1 MGEFDLSRVFVNT
14 GGYGLQLAPLDVPQS
29 TDREPSTLINVQPPA
44 AYSPVISPPGTT
56 SNLDD
61 EYLAIS
67 DYAAAGADV
76 LGNIPPEIS
85 DAYYAGEAVPEYQN
99 VVLERYD
106 TAREALI
113 EVGRTLFEQAFMFGP
128 DPIAENKWRSFEEVV
143 REYGIRESITQILTC
158 LADPQMDPEDRE
170 LLYNSAFA
178 ENVTEE
184 ISQQLSQ
191 QMEDRLVTSRREAIL
206 AYNGWGQVSNSGDT
220 FINAFKLIVGDN
232 FQAYAQA
239 VIDQRLSEV
248 LVLFS
253 EEAAQRYLQMNEA
266 DFLAEL
272 HITEREWREA
282 PLSSDLKITSF
293 QRYEDL
299 ITIAYLRGLVVGEGG
314 EAQANINLAGLTEA
328 ELEMLTGSFSDRTQF
343 ISTVSYFAEQ
353 YLLAER
359 GTERRASLRDTLG
372 SLDIMAPEYGVSV
385 TEMDG
390 YLIAAAQNPGISLQ
404 PEGSISSLENLT
416 DDIYV
421 SPDGLPPEVKE
432 ILIETGYWDLV
443 QGLYE
448 IKFTTEDLQID
459 RYSDYMGLADPY
471 LGSVEIEY
479 VGRAPWEI
487 AGILVHEAAHV
498 AWRREAQNQYERDSL
513 PNERHSYLTEL
524 RFFSRYLELANDEDR
539 EYVAFVCEEVRSYGL
554 AASAALGDGND
565 LDPDSHLLPSPSYL
579 ATLGLSDISQFDFN
593 IHAAKQSQ
601 IHELDPFWLAAFI
614 DRQNAGLSNEEFRA
628 AQAIMSAVLT
638 GEAFLSGRYSY
649 SEDDPAIL
657 DPVPTITLLS
667 DSGPSRELTAFEVT
681 ALQKI
686 LGFIYNISIRH
697 FYSSSGNNEGYNFS
711 LSARDLLNIIDNSH

>member
-14 GGYGLQLAPLDVPQS
+14 GGYGLQLAPLDVPQPPDLEHS
-29 TDREPSTLINVQPPA
+29 NQTNVQPQS
-44 AYSPVISPPGTT
+44 AYSPVISPPGTI
-56 SNLDD
+56 SSIDD

-67 DYAAAGADV
+67 DYAAIEAEV
-76 LGNIPPEIS
+76 LGNIPPEVIE
-85 DAYYAGEAVPEYQN
+85 AYYAGEAVPEYQN
-99 VVLERYD
+99 VILERYD
-106 TAREALI
+106 AAREALV
-113 EVGRTLFEQAFMFGP
+113 EVGRALFEQAFIFGP
-128 DPIAENKWRSFEEVV
+128 DPMAENNWRGFEDLL
-143 REYGIRESITQILTC
+143 REYGIKENITELLIC
-158 LADPQMDPEDRE
+158 LANPQMDPEDRE
-170 LLYNSAFA
+170 LLYNVAFA
-178 ENVTEE
+178 ENAADE
-184 ISQQLSQ
+184 LSQ
-191 QMEDRLVTSRREAIL
+191 QVGDRFVESWRGATLV
-206 AYNGWGQVSNSGDT
+206 YNGWGTVPSGERS
-220 FINAFKLIVGDN
+220 FLNAFELIIGDN
-232 FQAYAQA
+232 FQAYAQE
-239 VIDQRLSEV
+239 VFDQRLSEV
-248 LVLFS
+248 LALFS

-272 HITEREWREA
+272 QITKREWREA
-282 PLSSDLKITSF
+282 PLGSDLKIVSL

-299 ITIAYLRGLVVGEGG
+299 ITIAYLLGLVVGEGG

-328 ELEMLTGSFSDRTQF
+328 ELEMLTGSFSDQTQF
-343 ISTVSYFAEQ
+343 ISTVSYFADQ

-390 YLIAAAQNPGISLQ
+390 YLSNAAQNLGISLQ

-471 LGSVEIEY
+471 FGSVEIEY

-565 LDPDSHLLPSPSYL
+565 LDPDSHLLPSSSYL

-601 IHELDPFWLAAFI
+601 IHDLDPFWLATFI